1 MKYKGLKNTLLAVML
16 TSLPLAAADNI
27 GVEKS
32 LVGVEVGYGNINSDT
47 TDTTAATYLSNDTK
61 FASVGLKIG
70 AESEHYRITLGARYE
85 KDDDSVFD
93 YITNYEVEGDYLFN
107 FSKMANFFIGAH
119 AGWAYMKFTMPGELY
134 SRTISDPYYGGNLGF
149 NIHATKSVDLEL
161 GSRISL
167 LDAANIKDGVEYK
180 FNNQTMGYFS
190 VIFKY
195 NMD

>member
-1 MKYKGLKNTLLAVML
+1 MKYKGLKKTLLAVLL
-16 TSLPLAAADNI
+16 TSLPLVAADDFD
-27 GVEKS
+27 VEKS
-32 LVGVEVGYGNINSDT
+32 LVGIEAGYGNISSDT
-47 TDTTAATYLSNDTK
+47 TTPTTYTSNDTK
-61 FASVGLKIG
+61 FASIGLKIG

-85 KDDDSVFD
+85 KDNDSIFD

-119 AGWAYMKFTMPGELY
+119 AGWAYMKFTVPTELY
-134 SRTISDPYYGGNLGF
+134 SRTISNSYYGGNLGF
-149 NIHATKSVDLEL
+149 NIHATKNVDLEL

-167 LDAANIKDGVEYK
+167 LDASNIKNNVEYK